1 MLIKK
6 GGLKNLINHTAK
18 MPMRKSPLNKTAS
31 PHVRSF
37 IKKRLQHQCPPPPPP
52 SPPKK
57 TNKQT
62 RKTSKNI
69 LLYRTPPIMAAAGE
83 TQNIIYFKSQRA
95 ILI

>member
-6 GGLKNLINHTAK
+6 GGLKNLINHTGK
-18 MPMRKSPLNKTAS
+18 MPMWKSPLNKTAS

-57 TNKQT
+57 NKQT
-62 RKTSKNI
+62 NS
-69 LLYRTPPIMAAAGE
+69 
-83 TQNIIYFKSQRA
+83 QNIQEHPSLQNTSNNGSRWRNAKYN
-95 ILI
+95 LL